1 MTPTP
6 VINPKIGGLSQ
17 PALELI
23 GLTQEELLASDELKQ
38 EYAELLSGN
47 RLFDGS
53 VTISHN
59 YCGHQFGYFAGQLG
73 DGRAITLGDV
83 KNERGEL

>member
-1 MTPTP
+1 M
-6 VINPKIGGLSQ
+6 
-17 PALELI
+17 ELI
-23 GLTQEELLASDELKQ
+23 GLTKEDILASEELKK
-38 EYAELLSGN
+38 EYAELLSYN

-53 VTISHN
+53 ITISHN

-83 KNERGEL
+83 KNERGELWEL